1 MKVAVLDGYTL
12 NPGDLDWSELEEL
25 GDLTVYDRT
34 ACAAGGSDEI
44 IRRAE
49 KAEAVFTNKTTLTAE
64 TLAALPDLKFVG
76 VLATGY
82 NVVDIEAAKKLGII
96 VTNIPAYSTNAVAQ
110 MAIALLL
117 ELCHHVG
124 EHNEAVKRGEW
135 TQNPDFCF
143 WKYPPVEL
151 AGKTLGIIGL
161 GRIGQVTAGIAQALG
176 MKVLAAANKVKPELE
191 SETLQ
196 YAKPDEIF
204 AKADVISLHCPLNEN
219 TRGIINK
226 ESIAKMKTGVMIVN
240 TSRGPLIIEE
250 DLAEALNSGKVGG
263 AAVDVVSVEP
273 IKADNPLLT
282 AKKCIITPH
291 IAWAPPECRRRLMSI
306 AADNLRQYM
315 AGHPVNVV
323 NG

>member
-1 MKVAVLDGYTL
+1 MKVVVLDGYTL
-12 NPGDLDWSELEEL
+12 NPGDLDWSEFEEIC
-25 GDLTVYDRT
+25 DLAVYDRT
-34 ACAAGGSDEI
+34 ICEAGRTDEI

-49 KAEAVFTNKTTLTAE
+49 EAEAVFTNKTQLSAE
-64 TLAALPDLKFVG
+64 TLAALPKLKFVG

-135 TQNPDFCF
+135 TRNPDFCF
-143 WKYPPVEL
+143 WKYPLVEL

-176 MKVLAAANKVKPELE
+176 MKVLAAANKVKKELE

-196 YAKPDEIF
+196 YAELEELF
-204 AKADVISLHCPLNEN
+204 AKADVISLHCPLIES

-250 DLAEALNSGKVGG
+250 DLANALNSGKVGG
-263 AAVDVVSVEP
+263 AAVDVVSIEP
-273 IKADNPLLT
+273 VKADNPLLT
-282 AKKCIITPH
+282 AKNCIITPH
-291 IAWAPPECRRRLMSI
+291 IAWAPLECRRRLMSI
-306 AADNLRQYM
+306 AADNLRQYI